1 MRDKQ
6 LYLIGCLLL
15 AACVAGGVAGC
26 GRTAPDTPADD
37 AAVKVDIVQP
47 IKRSLTRIV
56 EQPGSVQPYEETQ
69 VLARVAGYASK
80 VLVDIGQRVKGP
92 KFDAAGKEIQP
103 GQLLAQLSAPELDE
117 DARQKAAHVRQSEAE
132 ADQSRK
138 ALAAAEAHVGSAE
151 AQAVESKAGLL
162 RAEALFARW
171 DSELKRMTKLVK
183 EGALD
188 VQTRDETEN
197 QFRAAQASKE
207 EAKARVA
214 SMAAAVKKAAADR
227 DKAEA
232 DVRSAQARIEVARA
246 EQGRADALASF
257 AQIRAPFDG
266 VVTRRRLNTGDL
278 VQPSAARGDGLF
290 TLSRLDPVRI
300 VVAVPE
306 ADASLA
312 TEGTEISLVITSRPG
327 PPIPAKVTRT
337 SWSLDPGARTLRT
350 EVDLPNPDGVLRPGA
365 YVFAKLSGK
374 LPETWTV
381 PAAAIVKQG
390 DDHVL
395 FQVAAGKAVRTR
407 VQIGRTDGQF
417 TELVRRH
424 DANGF
429 WIEPTGQETLASRAA
444 GLHEGKAVRTE

>member
-1 MRDKQ
+1 MRDVRTF
-6 LYLIGCLLL
+6 LVGCLLL
-15 AACVAGGVAGC
+15 AGC
-26 GRTAPDTPADD
+26 GRTAIDKPADD
-37 AAVKVDIVQP
+37 AAVKVDVVQP
-47 IKRSLTRIV
+47 VKRSLTRIV
-56 EQPGSVQPYEETQ
+56 EQPGSVQPFEETQ
-69 VLARVAGYASK
+69 IFVRVPGYASK

-92 KFDAAGKEIQP
+92 RFDTAGKETRP
-103 GQLLAQLSAPELDE
+103 GDLLAELAVPDLDE
-117 DARQKAAHVRQSEAE
+117 EARQKAAHVRQSEAE

-138 ALAAAEAHVGSAE
+138 ALAAAEAQIGSAE
-151 AQAVESKAGLL
+151 AQVVEAKAGLL
-162 RAEALFARW
+162 RAEALYSRW
-171 DSELKRMTKLVK
+171 ESELKRMTKLVK
-183 EGALD
+183 DGTLD

-207 EAKARVA
+207 ESRARVTSMEAAVRKAR
-214 SMAAAVKKAAADR
+214 ADR
-227 DKAEA
+227 DKADA

-246 EQGRADALASF
+246 EQGRADAVLGF

-278 VQPSAARGDGLF
+278 VQPSGARGEGLF
-290 TLSRLDPVRI
+290 TVSRLDPVRI

-312 TEGTEISLVITSRPG
+312 SEGTEISLVIASRPG
-327 PPIPAKVTRT
+327 PPIQAKVTRT

-350 EVDLPNPDGVLRPGA
+350 EVDLPNADGGLRPGA
-365 YVFAKLSGK
+365 YVFAKLSGR
-374 LPETWTV
+374 LPEAWTV

-390 DDHVL
+390 DDHVVFL
-395 FQVAAGKAVRTR
+395 VVGGKAVRTR

-429 WIEPTGQETLASRAA
+429 WIEPTGQESLAARAA
-444 GLHEGKAVRTE
+444 GLHEGRAIRVE